1 MGEIKMMEQ
10 DVELTSFHIYI
21 KNTSTCEATLMK
33 TNWRLAKRLDY
44 KERFTKNWVGREEK
58 EAIRLVSV
66 PVGGDTEEEGA
77 YMGLEIHPGE

>member
-1 MGEIKMMEQ
+1 
-10 DVELTSFHIYI
+10 
-21 KNTSTCEATLMK
+21 MK

-44 KERFTKNWVGREEK
+44 KERFTKRWVGREEK